1 MSTCQTTILA
11 MLSLLL
17 SPFAWSADLATAQ
30 DAYLSGDYETALAE
44 WQPLADAG
52 DADAQFGM
60 GSLYGNGFGVDLDDE
75 QALKWYGLAADQ
87 GQSEAQC
94 NLAVMYANGWGVPQS
109 DEEAFKWYSQAAQ
122 QGVAEAQ
129 INVARMYT
137 DGFGVAKSKVQGH
150 KWYTIAIEMGDRN
163 AEQNRDVLA
172 MTMSADEIAEADH
185 LKIEWME
192 SNGTLLANQDLDD
205 WDE

>member
-1 MSTCQTTILA
+1 MSTCQATILA

-30 DAYLSGDYETALAE
+30 EAYISGDYETALAE
-44 WQPLADAG
+44 WQPLAEAG
-52 DADAQFGM
+52 DADAQFGI

-109 DEEAFKWYSQAAQ
+109 DEEAFKWYSLAAE
-122 QGVAEAQ
+122 QGVTSAQ
-129 INVARMYT
+129 INVGRMYT
-137 DGFGVAKSKVQGH
+137 GGFGVAQDKVQGH
-150 KWYTIAIEMGDRN
+150 KWFSIATELGDDD
-163 AEQNRDVLA
+163 ATFNRDILA
-172 MTMSADEIAEADH
+172 EVMSAEEIAEANR
-185 LKIEWME
+185 LTIEWME
-192 SNGTLLANQDLDD
+192 SYQSLLAKH
-205 WDE
+205 